1 MPGITLSPRR
11 GAEMQHVVLRG
22 MAFAFLEGV
31 VMQTYKTQ
39 LDHIK
44 RCERKGEAMIPKPL
58 HNAAQVLNTLAA
70 AGCQVRIESDALV
83 VHDPYKSLTEEL
95 RGEVHRHR
103 LAILALLLR
112 EALLHLI
119 QVLDMA
125 QPAIRVGM
133 QEEYAAAFL
142 AAMRLVGDPWEGEE
156 AEEAEWWKE

>member
-1 MPGITLSPRR
+1 
-11 GAEMQHVVLRG
+11 
-22 MAFAFLEGV
+22 
-31 VMQTYKTQ
+31 
-39 LDHIK
+39 
-44 RCERKGEAMIPKPL
+44 MIPKPL

-70 AGCQVRIESDALV
+70 AGCQVRIEADALV
-83 VHDPYKSLTEEL
+83 VHDPHRSLTEEL

-112 EALLHLI
+112 ESLLHLI

-156 AEEAEWWKE
+156 AEEAEWWRE